1 MCFIK
6 KILKSWI
13 SDYTFF
19 YPTKVQIK
27 VEDKQLL
34 KLTHNWFD
42 YKNFFLLIQ
51 GNLTE
56 TNFKTDYT
64 SYNSYNQLTEK
75 YNFSNPAKL
84 L

>member
-13 SDYTFF
+13 SDYTFL
-19 YPTKVQIK
+19 YPPKVQIK

-42 YKNFFLLIQ
+42 YKNFF
-51 GNLTE
+51 
-56 TNFKTDYT
+56 Y
-64 SYNSYNQLTEK
+64 
-75 YNFSNPAKL
+75 
-84 L
+84 